1 MKFGKGIVKKYS
13 REYNRT
19 LKNGERK
26 KYTTQQIQI
35 TVPKNED
42 IYENKEEV
50 LIIPN
55 SEIEEFKSREEEID
69 SLKVANYLYVK
80 EVERLEKKLR
90 EANNNPSTLEYENEI
105 NELKNKSTDKVQ
117 STTETK
123 EIKKQKKVKLSILW
137 LIKLLVNT
145 NNKG

>member
-1 MKFGKGIVKKYS
+1 MKYGNGIVKKYS

-26 KYTTQQIQI
+26 KYTTEQIQI

-55 SEIEEFKSREEEID
+55 SEIEEFKEMEDEIET
-69 SLKVANYLYVK
+69 LKMANYLYVK
-80 EVERLEKKLR
+80 EVEKLEMELEKS
-90 EANNNPSTLEYENEI
+90 NNSSNLEYE
-105 NELKNKSTDKVQ
+105 
-117 STTETK
+117 K
-123 EIKKQKKVKLSILW
+123 EIETLKK
-137 LIKLLVNT
+137 IKP
-145 NNKG
+145 